1 MRQYCIHAEPNYGV
15 LWFYFK
21 NSILDN
27 AVDIW
32 ENARLEFLE
41 QKPKNGHSDKQ
52 EYWIASQRLIKILR
66 SGMQECRDVEEK
78 LKIVY
83 GFEQVL
89 PPASAYL

>member
-1 MRQYCIHAEPNYGV
+1 M
-15 LWFYFK
+15 LWFYLK
-21 NSILDN
+21 QSILDN

-32 ENARLEFLE
+32 ENARHEFSQEITQNSGE
-41 QKPKNGHSDKQ
+41 Q
-52 EYWIASQRLIKILR
+52 WMASQRLIRIMR
-66 SGMQECRDVEEK
+66 SGMRECRDNEEK